1 MGGGGGGGGGGGELL
16 IFLYMT
22 RTTSADTIDAAPI
35 TGLVETRSGLAWSPP
50 ANAIGCSFD
59 YVVTEDGSELTRI
72 ADISYDYTFP
82 TCHILTITVTPVV
95 PSTDQVLTSSS
106 ASINIFN
113 SSTGKS
119 ILHVYYS
126 M

>member
-1 MGGGGGGGGGGGELL
+1 MKMLPH
-16 IFLYMT
+16 
-22 RTTSADTIDAAPI
+22 TIHTIVVHLDVAPI

-59 YVVTEDGSELTRI
+59 YVVTETGSELTRT
-72 ADISYDYTFP
+72 ANTSYDYTFP
-82 TCHILTITVTPVV
+82 PCRIRTITVTPVV
-95 PSTDQVLTSSS
+95 PSTGQVLTSSS

-119 ILHVYYS
+119 IATA
-126 M
+126 